1 MARRRSR
8 HAAEIP
14 PALVRLI
21 QAAAHAGNDADRREL
36 RTAAEGL
43 RDYGVLA
50 VWVLPV
56 HGLFVPNAEQVSGLI
71 EQVAKRHF
79 GLADTR
85 RKLRDALGV
94 VESFEQR
101 EAIES
106 AINEVHLASD
116 AAYFY
121 AGVAFGVVLSSPSWP
136 APPSQG

>member
-1 MARRRSR
+1 MARHRSR
-8 HAAEIP
+8 HAGEIP
-14 PALVRLI
+14 PAIVRLI
-21 QAAAHAGNDADRREL
+21 SAAQRAGEDSERREL

-43 RDYGVLA
+43 RAYGALA

-56 HGLFVPNAEQVSGLI
+56 HGLFVPNAEDVSGLI
-71 EQVAKRHF
+71 EQIGKRHF
-79 GLADTR
+79 GLAAAR
-85 RKLRDALGV
+85 SKLRDALTT

-121 AGVAFGVVLSSPSWP
+121 AGVAFGAALTSPP
-136 APPSQG
+136 